1 MRGDI
6 RSWDKALETRCNWSW
21 INGAFGGTR
30 ISVSDVDF
38 LIERKGQFLIGEVK
52 PSRSISQGQTL
63 TFKSLAAI
71 PQITAFFLVGSIT
84 EHEIEPVEI
93 LVMGEGWRKITRT
106 GFYEFCARWFL
117 CATEG
122 RCLSCFGSGQ
132 GFLETYDIVHKTDI
146 CIHEPCRDCDGTG
159 KRGFHY

>member
-6 RSWDKALETRCNWSW
+6 RSWDKALETRCQWSW
-21 INGAFGGTR
+21 LNDAFGGTR

-52 PSRSISQGQTL
+52 PSRTISQGQTL

-93 LVMGEGWRKITRT
+93 LVMGEQWKPITR
-106 GFYEFCARWFL
+106 E
-117 CATEG
+117 
-122 RCLSCFGSGQ
+122 
-132 GFLETYDIVHKTDI
+132 
-146 CIHEPCRDCDGTG
+146 
-159 KRGFHY
+159 GFHEFVEQWFRRASTSLTA